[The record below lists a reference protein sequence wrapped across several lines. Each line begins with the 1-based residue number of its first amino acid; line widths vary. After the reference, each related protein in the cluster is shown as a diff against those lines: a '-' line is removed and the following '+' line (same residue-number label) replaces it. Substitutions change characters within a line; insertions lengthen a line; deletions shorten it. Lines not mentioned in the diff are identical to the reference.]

1 MAKASGGG
9 GGTPRRE
16 PNPNGL
22 TTYKVKLRVAEILG
36 QLAVMRGI
44 RQQDVLDV
52 YLPQFEEDLLREM
65 AARQAELT
73 KRRDAETKKR

>member
-16 PNPNGL
+16 SNPNGL
-22 TTYKVKLRVAEILG
+22 TTYKVKVRVAEDLG

-65 AARQAELT
+65 ALRQAELT